1 MQAVVQR
8 VTEARVEVDGRT
20 VAAIGPGLVA
30 FVAVEAGDG
39 PQAVQ
44 AMGERLVHLR
54 LMGGPDGRLQRSLL
68 EAGGEL
74 LLVSNMT
81 VAAEVHKGRRL
92 SLSRAADFET
102 ARQRFDQL
110 VQCVRALG
118 ARVQVGSFGASMQVT
133 VVNDGP
139 VTVVV
144 RAEER

>member
-1 MQAVVQR
+1 M
-8 VTEARVEVDGRT
+8 EVDGRT

-39 PQAVQ
+39 PQAVR
-44 AMGERLVHLR
+44 AMAERLAGLR
-54 LMGGPDGRLQRSLL
+54 LLAGPDGRLQRSLL

-92 SLSRAADFET
+92 SLSRAAEFET
-102 ARQRFDQL
+102 ARRLFDEL
-110 VQCVRALG
+110 VRHVQSLG
-118 ARVQVGSFGASMQVT
+118 VPVQTGSFGASMQVT

-144 RAEER
+144 RTGDG